1 MINPLKN
8 DHLTEA
14 ESRIVS
20 YIIEELNI
28 KSFAPRTDPDGKIR
42 MFDYDNWCWMPTREA
57 LEKIYE
63 KSRKLN
69 FGSGELLSEDREVY
83 EQLMEKYS
91 VSWKDGE
98 KGEERH
104 EQN

>member
-14 ESRIVS
+14 ESRIVA

-28 KSFAPRTDPDGKIR
+28 KSFAPRTDPDGKTR

-57 LEKIYE
+57 LEKIHE
-63 KSRKLN
+63 KSKRLN
-69 FGSGELLSEDREVY
+69 FCSGELLSEDKEIY
-83 EQLMEKYS
+83 EQLMNKYLF
-91 VSWKDGE
+91 SWKDGE
-98 KGEERH
+98 KEGEIH
-104 EQN
+104 